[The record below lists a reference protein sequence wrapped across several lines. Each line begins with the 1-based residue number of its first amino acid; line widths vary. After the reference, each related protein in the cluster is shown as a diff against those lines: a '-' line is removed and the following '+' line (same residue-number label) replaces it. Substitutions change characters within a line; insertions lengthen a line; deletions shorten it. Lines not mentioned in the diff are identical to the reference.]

1 MIIAEDQL
9 RQLLTAFHKGGYSL
23 ERISEMT
30 GRNIRLLQ
38 AFIAGNYGLS
48 DDTCRE
54 ITYSLITDN
63 ESASILLREL
73 DEEFVHLPRLEL
85 GNI

>member
-1 MIIAEDQL
+1 MINAEDEL
-9 RQLLTAFHKGGYSL
+9 RQLLNAFHKGGYSL
-23 ERISEMT
+23 ERLSEMT

-38 AFIAGNYGLS
+38 AFIAGNYHLS
-48 DDTCRE
+48 DDTCRD

-73 DEEFVHLPRLEL
+73 DEEFVHLPS
-85 GNI
+85 